1 MADASSS
8 PDTERLLAIVD
19 ARMGSLA
26 QAIRGRDW
34 QDVEFQFDRA
44 LSALRKAQAGGAPR
58 NPDGS
63 RG

>member
-1 MADASSS
+1 MADAPRNSN
-8 PDTERLLAIVD
+8 TERLLMIVD
-19 ARMGSLA
+19 SRMGTLA
-26 QAIRGRDW
+26 QAIRNRDW

-58 NPDGS
+58 NPDGT